1 MKLFYSNI
9 FWKEFGKNL
18 NTPLKHY
25 FAERMTQIKWC
36 LRWSLKV
43 SLFFEWVGHGWYI
56 FSHGSFCTI
65 FYVYLSKL
73 SSQILNLHC
82 VILIQTDL
90 RHIATLPH
98 SKIAIWKNYWS
109 VQDPPHLTNESQFW
123 HLQRNCLEPTF
134 ILDWYQDIKR
144 ISVPKR
150 ENNGTIHFIH
160 FTNNSYYLQIRFGA
174 ENVTKNTFE

>member
-82 VILIQTDL
+82 VIFKQIYVKLQHCLIQKLPSKKIIDL
-90 RHIATLPH
+90 F
-98 SKIAIWKNYWS
+98 KISTSHQWKS
-109 VQDPPHLTNESQFW
+109 
-123 HLQRNCLEPTF
+123 
-134 ILDWYQDIKR
+134 ILHCQGFG
-144 ISVPKR
+144 PKLFL
-150 ENNGTIHFIH
+150 GPK
-160 FTNNSYYLQIRFGA
+160 A
-174 ENVTKNTFE
+174 